1 VERSLLITATE
12 DASVLTSIENGRYLR
27 RKVFNAFMTGLI
39 TSLAVVSVAT
49 LALIL
54 VAIFI
59 NGASGITLDLFIKD
73 AIHGGIGHA
82 IVGTLEILLVAG
94 LIAIP
99 LGIATSIYL
108 SEYGHGWLGEILHLV
123 LDLLAQMP
131 SIVIG
136 LFVWALLIQTGVF
149 RRSGI
154 TGSIALAIIM
164 LPIIARSVEEILRLV
179 PDHLREAALALGTPR
194 WRVTLGVVIPTVLP
208 GIVTGVI
215 LAMARAAGETAPLL
229 LTTLGNS
236 FFQFDMLKAVPAVP
250 LQLYQ
255 DVTFAS
261 GPEQLTR
268 AWAAALVLIVM
279 IAGISVA
286 VRLATGRIQYES

>member
-1 VERSLLITATE
+1 
-12 DASVLTSIENGRYLR
+12 
-27 RKVFNAFMTGLI
+27 MTGLV
-39 TSLAVVSVAT
+39 TSLAAVSVAT

-54 VAIFI
+54 LAIMREDFM
-59 NGASGITLDLFIKD
+59 GLWRALFLKA
-73 AIHGGIGHA
+73 AIHGGMGHA
-82 IVGTLEILLVAG
+82 MLGTLEILAVAG
-94 LIAIP
+94 LMAIP
-99 LGIATSIYL
+99 LGIATAICL
-108 SEYGHGWLGEILHLV
+108 SEYGRGWLAEILHLV

-154 TGSIALAIIM
+154 TGSFALAIIM

-194 WRVTLGVVIPTVLP
+194 WRVTLGVVIPTVRP

-229 LTTLGNS
+229 LTTLGS
-236 FFQFDMLKAVPAVP
+236 SIFQFNVLKAVPAV
-250 LQLYQ
+250 LLLLYE
-255 DVTFAS
+255 DVSNVTV
-261 GPEQLTR
+261 EC
-268 AWAAALVLIVM
+268 
-279 IAGISVA
+279 
-286 VRLATGRIQYES
+286 